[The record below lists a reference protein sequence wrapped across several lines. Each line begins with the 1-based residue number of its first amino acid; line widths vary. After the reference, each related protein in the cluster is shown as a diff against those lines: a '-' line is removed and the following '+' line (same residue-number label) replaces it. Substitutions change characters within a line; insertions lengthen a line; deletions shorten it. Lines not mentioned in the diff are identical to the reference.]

1 MKKLPP
7 EEKTVKLGI
16 NVKETVK
23 AEFYAAAQERHMKRM
38 EGRFFEVM
46 FAEWRELRLLHGLPE
61 TELHPTAP
69 NVHGMIFE
77 AGDKTHRIDQDLDE
91 PKHKRDR
98 KHGG

>member
-1 MKKLPP
+1 MNITGVQKTVIEEFKKLCD
-7 EEKTVKLGI
+7 E
-16 NVKETVK
+16 
-23 AEFYAAAQERHMKRM
+23 
-38 EGRFFEVM
+38 EGRKQARMFE
-46 FAEWRELRLLHGLPE
+46 FIFKEWKALRLLHGLTE